1 MGDDTPGDDVQSPLS
16 ELMVAAATMHEFYR
30 TYVEAG
36 FTEQQ
41 ALYLV
46 GQMLTANIRGAQG

>member
-1 MGDDTPGDDVQSPLS
+1 MSDDGSGSEQIQNPLS
-16 ELMVAAATMHEFYR
+16 ELMVAAAMMHEFFR

-36 FTEQQ
+36 FSEQQ

-46 GQMLTANIRGAQG
+46 GQMLTANIRGA

>member
-1 MGDDTPGDDVQSPLS
+1 VNSDGTNSEPENPLS
-16 ELMVAAATMHEFYR
+16 ELMVGAAMMHELYR

-46 GQMLTANIRGAQG
+46 GQLLTANIRGQQP